1 MDNTLGEYS
10 GCMVTKCLQRASF
23 GFLCLTLAACVP
35 LAQAQESPS
44 QKPITVTVNGKLIET
59 PLVSP
64 MMVNGRVLVPLRGVL
79 EEFDVEIEWMAEEKI
94 VVARGHGRTV
104 TVPVGGTHGFVND
117 QPVPLDV
124 SARIVN
130 GRTLVPLRFI
140 AEGLT
145 AYVRWDA
152 AKRTVSVTSRIAD

>member
-1 MDNTLGEYS
+1 
-10 GCMVTKCLQRASF
+10 MVAKYIQTALF
-23 GFLCLTLAACVP
+23 GFLFLALAAFVP
-35 LAQAQESPS
+35 LVRAQGTPS
-44 QKPITVTVNGKLIET
+44 QRPISVTVNGKLVTT
-59 PLVSP
+59 PLVAP
-64 MMVNGRVLVPLRGVL
+64 MMVDGRVLVPLRGVL
-79 EEFDVEIEWMAEEKI
+79 EEFDVEIEWRAEEKT

-104 TVPVGGTHGFVND
+104 TVPVGGTHGFVNG

-145 AYVRWDA
+145 AYVRWDEPN
-152 AKRTVSVTSRIAD
+152 RTVIVTSRIAD